1 MVAIV
6 LYLCSFFPY
15 LNCSLEVNL
24 NKELGTIDGQI
35 IPDTNLSIRIVTP
48 TPGLTTTQQVI
59 QLIMDHPQGI
69 SAKEIS
75 RKLNRPISMIQIC
88 LKNLKSSRCIYSRTH
103 KENKQLIYYARFSQ
117 GKK

>member
-1 MVAIV
+1 M
-6 LYLCSFFPY
+6 
-15 LNCSLEVNL
+15 
-24 NKELGTIDGQI
+24 GTIDGQI
-35 IPDTNLSIRIVTP
+35 ITDTNLSIRIVTA

-59 QLIMDHPQGI
+59 HLIMEHPQGV

-88 LKNLKSSRCIYSRTH
+88 LKNLKSSRCIYSRTN
-103 KENKQLIYYARFSQ
+103 KENKQLIYYARSSQ